1 MASDEASGIMLWP
14 FQQTIEEEVS
24 DARQQDC
31 PIGTLL
37 LKASCSSVKSKAGV
51 IHSLWTSVAL
61 RDKASCLALGC
72 ELLNGSCRVFVQHRR
87 KPTAGHLFR
96 GGRGKRPKGAVQF
109 ETHSR
114 LTHTVRGLGYRE
126 QILLK

>member
-14 FQQTIEEEVS
+14 FQQTIDEEVS

-31 PIGTLL
+31 PIGTSL
-37 LKASCSSVKSKAGV
+37 LKASCSSVKSKAGALYF
-51 IHSLWTSVAL
+51 SRTSVVL
-61 RDKASCLALGC
+61 RKKASWLALGF

-87 KPTAGHLFR
+87 RPIAGHLFR

-114 LTHTVRGLGYRE
+114 LKNTEAWHIGNSFC
-126 QILLK
+126 